1 MTNNN
6 YHGLLLEIHVVTF
19 LGQEKTSLWR
29 NMPLACPQVPSSN
42 TRLYGWLPGA
52 WGIASIS
59 SASESGYNRR
69 VLGLFISSAT
79 FGNLYQRFTI
89 YQPWD
94 ILYLFLPY
102 VFYLFLP
109 YVFALWHL
117 QPIWSIFNY
126 CSFAP
131 IHRLNEQFQKQVNS
145 WTMIISYWWNH
156 NKRTKKIELPAK
168 WELFPF
174 DDLHFICWQAFT
186 QNGNSCQVSTFLKK
200 WF

>member
-1 MTNNN
+1 M
-6 YHGLLLEIHVVTF
+6 LIRPKVVSWKFFF
-19 LGQEKTSLWR
+19 LWKSSLF
-29 NMPLACPQVPSSN
+29 S
-42 TRLYGWLPGA
+42 TK
-52 WGIASIS
+52 
-59 SASESGYNRR
+59 
-69 VLGLFISSAT
+69 
-79 FGNLYQRFTI
+79 
-89 YQPWD
+89 
-94 ILYLFLPY
+94 Y
-102 VFYLFLP
+102 V
-109 YVFALWHL
+109 
-117 QPIWSIFNY
+117 FNY

-200 WF
+200 WFKKRGFQYKFLCKICILQCFSMYIYNIYSY